1 MSTVV
6 ADRSDVEPDAT
17 PPRRSALWRW
27 LIIIACALIALMW
40 AYAFLWAPSKGVYR
54 VDDAHWRSE
63 AQTICKA
70 ATAQRLKLADTGDGF
85 IAHPTHEQMIQHADL
100 VDGATDI
107 LEKMLDDVVAVP
119 VPTARDREL
128 IATFE
133 KYYRIII
140 ADRRDYTAKL
150 RRFELANYQETSVDG
165 GPVTNV
171 VTDFTSGN
179 NIKACVPPGEL
190 GATI

>member
-1 MSTVV
+1 VSIVV
-6 ADRSDVEPDAT
+6 DT
-17 PPRRSALWRW
+17 PQAAAPAPAPRRNRWLRW
-27 LIIIACALIALMW
+27 LIIVVCTLIAAMW

-54 VDDAHWRSE
+54 VDDSHWRSE
-63 AQTICKA
+63 AQVICQA
-70 ATAQRLKLADTGDGF
+70 ATAQRLKLVDTDQGF

-100 VDGATDI
+100 VDSATDI

-119 VPTARDREL
+119 VPTVRDQEL

-133 KYYRIII
+133 KYYRVIIS
-140 ADRRDYTAKL
+140 DRRDYTAKL
-150 RRFELANYQETSVDG
+150 RKFELAPYEETSVDG

-190 GATI
+190 GTTA